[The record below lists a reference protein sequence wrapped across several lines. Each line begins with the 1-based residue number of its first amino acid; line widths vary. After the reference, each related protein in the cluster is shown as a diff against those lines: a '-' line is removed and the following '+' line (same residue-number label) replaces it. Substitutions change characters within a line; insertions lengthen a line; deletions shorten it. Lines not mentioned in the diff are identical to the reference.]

1 MGHGVSLEEGT
12 LHTPGEGGQSNC
24 PEEDKPLL
32 MLEVL
37 ENVESTKW
45 EGQSEQRSKV
55 RGRRLKQSDCQTK
68 ELVWKANGK

>member
-24 PEEDKPLL
+24 LEEDKPLL

-37 ENVESTKW
+37 ENVESTK
-45 EGQSEQRSKV
+45 
-55 RGRRLKQSDCQTK
+55 
-68 ELVWKANGK
+68 

>member
-12 LHTPGEGGQSNC
+12 LRIPGEGDQSNC
-24 PEEDKPLL
+24 LEEDKPLL
-32 MLEVL
+32 VLEVL

-55 RGRRLKQSDCQTK
+55 RGRKLK
-68 ELVWKANGK
+68 